1 MQLSLITTALFS
13 FLTLTP
19 TVLSLALQQARQ
31 ASLDLPL
38 SLCALNLESTNDHI
52 IDAVCAGPFG
62 GAEIEVINSK
72 LSLDK
77 CLTNSFGQLKVSILP
92 FAITF

>member
-1 MQLSLITTALFS
+1 MF
-13 FLTLTP
+13 
-19 TVLSLALQQARQ
+19 SLALQHARQ

-38 SLCALNLESTNDHI
+38 TLCALNLESTNDHI
-52 IDAVCAGPFG
+52 IDALCAGPFG
-62 GAEIEVINSK
+62 GADIEVVNSK